1 MKHEVIV
8 YGKLKGHGKMRRN
21 RIDYAAT
28 IKTYDEARNRYT
40 PQAIN
45 VRKWFVE
52 IYQGLGPTPE
62 ELK

>member
-1 MKHEVIV
+1 MS
-8 YGKLKGHGKMRRN
+8 GHGKLRSN
-21 RIDYAAT
+21 RLDYREE
-28 IKTYDEARNRYT
+28 IRTYDEVRNRYT

-52 IYQGLGPTPE
+52 VYQDLGPTPE